1 MMEIVKC
8 YKILELKNG
17 ASMNDAKQAYK
28 DMVRVWHPDRFAGNP
43 RLRAKADEKLKEI
56 NLAYGEIHK
65 FLLKDV
71 AEVPNAEKI
80 KGTKSLFTV
89 PFKALSLLKRI
100 VFFVFSDGYSFIM
113 NVNLKQ
119 VYREVMFSK
128 INFGK
133 IPSGNGKQQSIK
145 SQRDTTMRG
154 KTQVKHKHFSEVLKE
169 VAKTKNRTK
178 GKYGGKE

>member
-56 NLAYGEIHK
+56 NFAYGEIHNL
-65 FLLKDV
+65 LLKDF
-71 AEVPNAEKI
+71 AEVPNAAKT

-89 PFKALSLLKRI
+89 EFNLSFLKRI
-100 VFFVFSDGYSFIM
+100 IFFVCSHIYSFIM

-133 IPSGNGKQQSIK
+133 IPSENGEQQSIK

-154 KTQVKHKHFSEVLKE
+154 KAQVKHKHFSEVLKE
-169 VAKTKNRTK
+169 VAKTKKRTK
-178 GKYGGKE
+178 GRYAGKE